1 MYQGRSFAQANS
13 IGLFVNAHLH
23 EILLVIVFTSIYY
36 IYWHYY
42 IARSLNNIILLKKN
56 QSYPEIDMSDLY
68 KAMLDEYRNHEK
80 VDQKTFT
87 KIIEAFRVI

>member
-1 MYQGRSFAQANS
+1 
-13 IGLFVNAHLH
+13 
-23 EILLVIVFTSIYY
+23 
-36 IYWHYY
+36 
-42 IARSLNNIILLKKN
+42 
-56 QSYPEIDMSDLY
+56 MSDLY